1 MAVLALA
8 FGAATPVYAAAAPA
22 VSHVAGVVADGP
34 SAGDSGPWAAPRH
47 HRHHHGWS
55 RDDRDGRGHRWGH
68 RWGRAHGPVG
78 AGGGAMASSVASL
91 TQHIGG

>member
-47 HRHHHGWS
+47 HRHHGGWS
-55 RDDRDGRGHRWGH
+55 RDGRDGRGH